1 MKAQYT
7 THTLANG
14 LKIVIE
20 QMPGVSSVAAGILV
34 RTGARDETRPLAG
47 VSHFLEHMC
56 FKGTPHRTTRELS
69 LDFDRMGGQPNAF
82 TSQERTFYH
91 GQSRGCDLDKQI
103 ELLADMMSSTLPAE
117 EFDREKKVVLEEIAM
132 SQDQIEHVAFDLILE
147 KVFQG
152 TSLSWPVLGYQDTVS
167 DLPRDQMLE
176 YMHTHYVPSNMV
188 LIVAGN
194 VEPQR
199 AVELAQQHCGEWA
212 AAEYERS
219 RLPTEPRT
227 GTVVQQLDRF
237 QQQIVSLVFRAPG
250 GGDDDYETAQ
260 AVATILGGDNS
271 RFFWEIVQTGLCP
284 FAGVWHLDYAAH
296 GLLILYGQTEPDN
309 VEKMTAAMQA
319 QARRIGRER
328 VSPEELQRAKNKRRT
343 GLAVA
348 GESPYHR
355 LVQIMDDVDNHGRP
369 LTVEQRL
376 ARVEAITVDT
386 VADYLQQYPIDGDG
400 YLISVGARD
409 WPSISASS

>member
-1 MKAQYT
+1 MKGGYT
-7 THTLANG
+7 THSLANG

-20 QMPGVSSVAAGILV
+20 QMPGVNSVAAGILV
-34 RTGARDETRPLAG
+34 RTGARDETRSQAG

-103 ELLADMMSSTLPAE
+103 ELLADMMGSTLPDE

-132 SQDQIEHVAFDLILE
+132 SQDRIENVAFDLILE
-147 KVFQG
+147 KVFQD

-167 DLPRDQMLE
+167 DLPRDRMLD
-176 YMHTHYVPSNMV
+176 YLHTHYVPSNMV

-194 VEPQR
+194 VEPER
-199 AVELAQQHCGEWA
+199 AVELAQQHCGGWA
-212 AAEYERS
+212 TADYERT
-219 RLPTEPRT
+219 RTPAEPRT
-227 GTVVQQLDRF
+227 GTVVQQVDRF

-250 GGDDDYETAQ
+250 GGDADYETAQ

-284 FAGVWHLDYAAH
+284 FAGAWHLDYAAH
-296 GLLILYGQTEPDN
+296 GLMILYGQSEPDH
-309 VEKMTAAMQA
+309 VEKMTEAMQT
-319 QARRIGRER
+319 QARRIGQEG
-328 VSPEELQRAKNKRRT
+328 VSAEELQRVKNKRRT
-343 GLAVA
+343 SLAVE
-348 GESPYHR
+348 GESPFHR
-355 LVQIMDDVDNHGRP
+355 LVQIMDDVDNHGKP

-376 ARVEAITVDT
+376 ARVEAITADT
-386 VADYLQQYPIDGDG
+386 VADYLQHYPIDGDG

-409 WPSISASS
+409 WPSTASSN